1 MNGRNQV
8 IEMIGWHRNSWLAS
22 AISLLGWIAVLIGI
36 KFVVDDK
43 AVGFLVIAAGLIGP
57 LLGKYI
63 STNKHFSAWWEQV
76 EHANLT
82 DRIRT
87 DAERAYTLY
96 QQYPDRRTLKK
107 IEQINPAAA
116 DLIRERLQNEKGN

>member
-1 MNGRNQV
+1 
-8 IEMIGWHRNSWLAS
+8 MIGWHRNSLLAS
-22 AISLLGWIAVLIGI
+22 IISILGWLVVLVGT

-43 AVGFLVIAAGLIGP
+43 AIGFAVIAAGLVGP

-63 STNKHFSAWWEQV
+63 STNKHFRAWWEQV

-82 DRIRT
+82 ERIRT

-107 IEQINPAAA
+107 IKQLNPAAA
-116 DLIRERLQNEKGN
+116 DLIRERLQNEKGK